1 MLDKLDVNT
10 WREMFRSVL
19 AGQPVTRQLVC
30 PELPGKCVVRLDS
43 LQSTGWPI
51 AVMYSER
58 EITAPLRK
66 YQIKT
71 AVTGLVTLLLMSI
84 AVYMVTRRLTRPL
97 TALALA
103 SDNIAMGNLDAQLP
117 SVRGN
122 DELARLVSSFGAMK
136 RDLKS
141 YISDLETATASRSRL
156 EGELAAAR
164 EIQMSLL
171 PLGGEAF
178 TEQAEY
184 QLWARVR
191 PAKSV
196 GGDLYT
202 YLQSGSRLFVAVGD
216 VSDKG
221 VPAALFMAKTISLLQ
236 QFIAAGDSPEYAIA
250 KLNNALEA
258 GNDNCM
264 FVTLFLGVLDLASGQ
279 LAFASAGHTPPSLLR
294 DGNVTIL
301 SQQDG
306 PAIGLSPDLRFP
318 LNTHQLQAGDRLAIY
333 TDGID
338 EAFNGRAQMFGM
350 QRFNEEFAGT
360 SSMPLEEAGEQ
371 LFQRVDDFAGATPQ
385 SDDITL
391 LLLQL
396 PPNGVGATAAT
407 QSQKVQRVFAAGTP
421 LAGRVTAWL
430 EQALHEWEVAMEM
443 QMEVVLVAEEIVSN
457 IEKYSE
463 IPENSEVIV
472 QLDRIGSS
480 LTMEFSDQGRAFNP
494 LHESHRSTLG
504 AEIES
509 AEIGGLGVHLAVK
522 LSDEQHYLHDGKRN
536 ILRIVKALDANGD

>member
-1 MLDKLDVNT
+1 
-10 WREMFRSVL
+10 
-19 AGQPVTRQLVC
+19 
-30 PELPGKCVVRLDS
+30 
-43 LQSTGWPI
+43 
-51 AVMYSER
+51 
-58 EITAPLRK
+58 
-66 YQIKT
+66 
-71 AVTGLVTLLLMSI
+71 
-84 AVYMVTRRLTRPL
+84 
-97 TALALA
+97 
-103 SDNIAMGNLDAQLP
+103 
-117 SVRGN
+117 
-122 DELARLVSSFGAMK
+122 MK

-141 YISDLETATASRSRL
+141 YIADLETATASRSRL
-156 EGELAAAR
+156 AGELAAAR

-178 TEQAEY
+178 EQQPDY

-202 YLQSGSRLFVAVGD
+202 YLQSDSRLFVAVGD

-430 EQALHEWEVAMEM
+430 EQALHEWEVAMET